1 MYLNV
6 MEKVTSSRD
15 AVNTILGSKWGNEM
29 ENLKYVI
36 NSKCDANF
44 YFCSIKGSIGF
55 DYWEDF
61 LIIVDVINKDFFP
74 EEIKYSGI
82 TDIFGY
88 FIKNGLKVDM
98 ECTSMLGVIFTI
110 PKDRFINVEFDAA
123 YKMLNSIWLKAI
135 KAKNRKYDT
144 KHL

>member
-1 MYLNV
+1 
-6 MEKVTSSRD
+6 
-15 AVNTILGSKWGNEM
+15 M

-36 NSKCDANF
+36 NSKGDANF

-61 LIIVDVINKDFFP
+61 LIIIDVINNYVFP

-98 ECTSMLGVIFTI
+98 ECASMLGVIFTI
-110 PKDRFINVEFDAA
+110 PKDRFTNVEFDDA

-135 KAKNRKYDT
+135 KVKNQKYDP

>member
-6 MEKVTSSRD
+6 MEKATSSRD
-15 AVNTILGSKWGNEM
+15 MVKGD
-29 ENLKYVI
+29 V
-36 NSKCDANF
+36 NF

-61 LIIVDVINKDFFP
+61 LIIIDVINNYVFP

-88 FIKNGLKVDM
+88 FIKMD
-98 ECTSMLGVIFTI
+98 
-110 PKDRFINVEFDAA
+110 
-123 YKMLNSIWLKAI
+123 
-135 KAKNRKYDT
+135 
-144 KHL
+144 

>member
-1 MYLNV
+1 
-6 MEKVTSSRD
+6 
-15 AVNTILGSKWGNEM
+15 M

-36 NSKCDANF
+36 NSKGDVVF
-44 YFCSIKGSIGF
+44 YFCSIKGNIGF
-55 DYWEDF
+55 DYWKDF
-61 LIIVDVINKDFFP
+61 LIIVDVINKDVLP

-88 FIKNGLKVDM
+88 FVKNGLKVDM

-110 PKDRFINVEFDAA
+110 PKDRLTNVDFDDA

-135 KAKNRKYDT
+135 NVKNAA
-144 KHL
+144 LM

>member
-1 MYLNV
+1 
-6 MEKVTSSRD
+6 
-15 AVNTILGSKWGNEM
+15 M

-36 NSKCDANF
+36 DSKGDAVF

-55 DYWEDF
+55 DYWKDF
-61 LIIVDVINKDFFP
+61 LIVVDVINNHILP

-88 FIKNGLKVDM
+88 FVKNGLKVDM
-98 ECTSMLGVIFTI
+98 ECTSMLGVILTI
-110 PKDRFINVEFDAA
+110 PKERFINMEFDDA

-135 KAKNRKYDT
+135 KVKKS
-144 KHL
+144 KI

>member
-1 MYLNV
+1 
-6 MEKVTSSRD
+6 
-15 AVNTILGSKWGNEM
+15 M
-29 ENLKYVI
+29 ENLKYII
-36 NSKCDANF
+36 NSKGDAVF

-61 LIIVDVINKDFFP
+61 LIIVDVINKDVFP

-88 FIKNGLKVDM
+88 FVKNGLKVDM

-110 PKDRFINVEFDAA
+110 PKDRLTNVDFDDA

-135 KAKNRKYDT
+135 NVKKTRI
-144 KHL
+144 

>member
-1 MYLNV
+1 
-6 MEKVTSSRD
+6 
-15 AVNTILGSKWGNEM
+15 M

-36 NSKCDANF
+36 NSKGDANF
-44 YFCSIKGSIGF
+44 YFCSIKASIGF

-61 LIIVDVINKDFFP
+61 LIIIDVINNYVLP
-74 EEIKYSGI
+74 EEIKYSGV

-110 PKDRFINVEFDAA
+110 PKDRFTNVEFDDA
-123 YKMLNSIWLKAI
+123 YKMLNLVWLKAI
-135 KAKNRKYDT
+135 KVKNQKYDP

>member
-1 MYLNV
+1 
-6 MEKVTSSRD
+6 
-15 AVNTILGSKWGNEM
+15 M

-36 NSKCDANF
+36 NPNGDAVF
-44 YFCSIKGSIGF
+44 YFCSIKGNIGF

-61 LIIVDVINKDFFP
+61 LIIVDVIKKYILP

-88 FIKNGLKVDM
+88 FVKNELKVDM

-110 PKDRFINVEFDAA
+110 PKDRLTNVNFDDA

-135 KAKNRKYDT
+135 NVKKSKLL
-144 KHL
+144 K